1 MSMRHTMQNFPK
13 LASDSLSSP
22 FWILSKF
29 YLLKFLL
36 LLSALYLWSQNQKLP
51 TTPGILWERQ
61 GNNFVKNIMTTG
73 NSFTALQW
81 LLFAQENG
89 KIL

>member
-1 MSMRHTMQNFPK
+1 
-13 LASDSLSSP
+13 
-22 FWILSKF
+22 
-29 YLLKFLL
+29 
-36 LLSALYLWSQNQKLP
+36 LWSQNQKLP